1 MSTELIGKIL
11 YEHYELHNPH
21 PTIDE
26 RLFLGKG
33 KALMVILASWQLSN
47 TRSAKEIAK
56 EI

>member
-21 PTIDE
+21 PVIDE
-26 RLFLGKG
+26 RLLLGRG
-33 KALMVILASWQLSN
+33 KALGVILASWRHDN
-47 TRSAKEIAK
+47 TRSSKEIAK